1 MDTQRFTLS
10 DTFAL
15 DDLRTYL
22 ERAARI
28 EDGSVRLISA
38 GGVLAAYSAVLYPI
52 GLLDEIPTVLG
63 LRTLAVVDTPDF
75 DVVVPIRSLRARLE
89 SAAAAETTTIGVPL
103 TVNTVTWTAIT
114 PPRGGW
120 QAQATLDP
128 ARLTATANDGIAQVA
143 EAVPGA
149 VGEQIVRR
157 VRSEVW
163 GRPIAA
169 AEYLPAGS
177 AFAALSLGFLGD
189 DEVRVYESGPW
200 SRLTTA
206 RGHVLVKRRAWS
218 LSA

>member
-75 DVVVPIRSLRARLE
+75 DVVVPIRSLRARIE